1 LTERC
6 WRAFVHFVDKEGPS
20 IRANR
25 MRTYTSD
32 SGVQVRLKDE
42 SVDIANVAPGVMDRV
57 INAAWPSY
65 ARRGAHDSFVVTS
78 AHDGTHSPGSLHDDG
93 LAVDLRVWGFTD
105 DERAQVAYEIQER
118 LGARWDVVDE
128 ATHVHIEYD
137 PE

>member
-1 LTERC
+1 
-6 WRAFVHFVDKEGPS
+6 
-20 IRANR
+20 

-78 AHDGTHSPGSLHDDG
+78 AHDGTHSPGSLHDG
-93 LAVDLRVWGFTD
+93 RWICGSGASRMTSAPRLRTRSGSGWGSGGMWWT
-105 DERAQVAYEIQER
+105 R
-118 LGARWDVVDE
+118 
-128 ATHVHIEYD
+128 
-137 PE
+137 